1 MGQGDFDWT
10 APPEPLVL
18 DEVLDEEQHYW
29 KPPTQ
34 LQLPTVAARA
44 TLRPADLQL
53 APVPVGQTVP
63 KGKQQ
68 SKKAGRESPKPVSV
82 VQPTVPVII
91 ACVVPSSW

>member
-1 MGQGDFDWT
+1 MGQGDFDWR
-10 APPEPLVL
+10 APERLVL
-18 DEVLDEEQHYW
+18 DEATYW
-29 KPPTQ
+29 EPSKQ
-34 LQLPTVAARA
+34 LQPPTVAARA